1 MPVLMFESL
10 LDMLRRDM
18 ALGGRRVRNYS
29 VDHPSGYE
37 VEVRVTWDDPKV
49 RPTIYVFDAKSGR
62 LRESRQESG

>member
-18 ALGGRRVRNYS
+18 ALGGRRVRDFS
-29 VDHPSGYE
+29 VDHPSSYE
-37 VEVRVTWDDPKV
+37 VEVRVKWEDPKV

-62 LRESRQESG
+62 LREARQEG